1 MGRKNKNITIQLNN
15 RINELL
21 RIGEKKVKVNGVA
34 EGIHSVKTAEQYRNT
49 ALRLSSVC
57 KEMGV
62 RNIEDIDKNVV
73 ARYMEA
79 YRDASMWSVS
89 RELSAISKIRGET
102 ITPKELGFTQRRTY
116 TSVKNN
122 RGDILPKSSTAN
134 KPENQDA
141 LYLASVCGC
150 RRSSLDPSS
159 PTAVTANDAIRNEHG
174 QIYAFHLLEKGGKER
189 LSIILPSERGNLTR
203 WVDGKLKGGLSPDA
217 PLITHI
223 DRNLGC
229 HRMRAEYARDLY
241 AELLEAKQ
249 RGIDVYEGRKYELFI
264 DKEKFDYNYNNPR
277 FKGDTVHGF
286 DKQIALETSVQLGHN
301 RLRCMPIFLPYK
313 IIYTLALLPF
323 EAEVLFCCFNEFRH
337 SLIIGIIMHYN
348 NSTHIFSCGVFPLC

>member
-1 MGRKNKNITIQLNN
+1 MGRNKKNITIQLNK
-15 RINELL
+15 RIDELL
-21 RIGEKKVKVNGVA
+21 RIGEKKVKVNGVS

-49 ALRLSSVC
+49 ANRLSSVC
-57 KEMGV
+57 KEMGIK
-62 RNIEDIDKNVV
+62 NIADIDKSVV

-79 YRDASMWSVS
+79 YRDASSWTVS

-102 ITPKELGFTQRRTY
+102 ITPKELGFTQQRKY

-122 RGDILPKSSTAN
+122 RGELPKSSTAN

-159 PTAVTANDAIRNEHG
+159 PTAVTANDAVRNEQG

-189 LSIILPSERGNLTR
+189 VSLVLPSEQRNLTN
-203 WVDGKLKGGLSPDA
+203 WVDSKLKNGHSPDA
-217 PLITHI
+217 PLISHI

-241 AELLEAKQ
+241 AELKDAKD
-249 RGIDVYEGRKYELFI
+249 RGVDPYNGRKYELFI
-264 DKEKFDYNYNNPR
+264 SKDKYDHSYNNPR
-277 FKGDTVHGF
+277 FKGDTIHGF
-286 DKQIALETSVQLGHN
+286 EKSIVLETSFNLGHC
-301 RLRCMPIFLPYK
+301 RIDVCLYS
-313 IIYTLALLPF
+313 YLLK
-323 EAEVLFCCFNEFRH
+323 
-337 SLIIGIIMHYN
+337 
-348 NSTHIFSCGVFPLC
+348 

>member
-62 RNIEDIDKNVV
+62 KRIEDIDKSVV
-73 ARYMEA
+73 ARYMDA
-79 YRDASMWSVS
+79 YRDASPWTIS
-89 RELSAISKIRGET
+89 RELAAISKIRGET
-102 ITPKELGFTQRRTY
+102 ITPKELGFMQRRSY
-116 TSVKNN
+116 TSVKNS
-122 RGDILPKSSTAN
+122 RGDLPPSSTAH

-189 LSIILPSERGNLTR
+189 YALILPSEQRNLTN
-203 WVDGKLKGGLSPDA
+203 WVDNKLKNGHSPDA

-223 DRNLGC
+223 DRNLGS

-264 DKEKFDYNYNNPR
+264 DRNKFDFSYNNPR
-277 FKGDTVHGF
+277 FKSDTPHNF
-286 DKQIALETSVQLGHN
+286 QKDLALEVSFNLGHG
-301 RLRCMPIFLPYK
+301 RLD
-313 IIYTLALLPF
+313 
-323 EAEVLFCCFNEFRH
+323 V
-337 SLIIGIIMHYN
+337 SLYSYLIR
-348 NSTHIFSCGVFPLC
+348 